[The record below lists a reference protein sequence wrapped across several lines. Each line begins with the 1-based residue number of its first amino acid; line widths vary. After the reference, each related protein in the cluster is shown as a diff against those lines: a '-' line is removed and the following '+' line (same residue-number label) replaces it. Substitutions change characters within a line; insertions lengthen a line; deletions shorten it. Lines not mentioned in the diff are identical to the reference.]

1 MDYEKF
7 EVVVHHMGSF
17 SEPNHLGYYGMESTW
32 ICHPDAWSYLG
43 VLGGLKD
50 MGYIDLESLW
60 YYHPQDMNELIR
72 LNSDVGTKRMRYIAY
87 NDGCAHLYVL
97 HTMSEPVVEEYPT
110 LEYFI
115 QGPPS
120 VRSNEVKG
128 SGITMKGGP
137 SNVVDN
143 ESGPNIEVDKESGP
157 SNVGDVG
164 GGSFNEGQAFNRD
177 ESENVSPTEGA
188 EEDSEDD
195 SAFEVTFGDPEEEGV
210 RFDAYFGEAPQSEPE
225 PSQCVQAE
233 PEPKPSHHTED
244 NPHTEPTVLYQTQ
257 PTPDN
262 SQYVPSVQ
270 TDTNP
275 TQTQTDINSQA
286 ANPTQTQNDK
296 NSQPANPTQTQTGI
310 NLEAANPT
318 QTQNDTNSQP
328 ANPTQTQT
336 DINSEAANPTQTQND
351 TNSQPAQQKK
361 KRGRPKKKPVTLTER
376 VEEPLAETV
385 ISESSNPPQFGLS
398 DNEDCNSEHLNS
410 DCDSD
415 DSNSKSNFPTFKL
428 LDSMFEY
435 KWEVGTYFV
444 SKQQFQEGI
453 RTYAVHNGK
462 DIKFRKN
469 DKTRVRAI
477 CKKNGCKWEAFCAKR
492 PGEETWQL
500 RKILDVCKCP
510 WDYSVSLMS
519 SRWLGGKLNNSVRE
533 NPSIRLGDII
543 EKTNHRFH
551 MSISKT
557 KAYRARSHAKDLVD
571 GSYREQYTRMHDYC
585 HELFRSNPG
594 STVKVT
600 SQPFQGGEGD
610 LENPDTVM
618 CPHFQRVYICFKA
631 CNESFKSC
639 RPIIGLDG
647 CFLKGY
653 YGGQLLTAIGRD
665 PNDQMLPIA
674 YVVVEGETK
683 DT

>member
-1 MDYEKF
+1 
-7 EVVVHHMGSF
+7 
-17 SEPNHLGYYGMESTW
+17 
-32 ICHPDAWSYLG
+32 
-43 VLGGLKD
+43 
-50 MGYIDLESLW
+50 
-60 YYHPQDMNELIR
+60 
-72 LNSDVGTKRMRYIAY
+72 
-87 NDGCAHLYVL
+87 
-97 HTMSEPVVEEYPT
+97 
-110 LEYFI
+110 
-115 QGPPS
+115 
-120 VRSNEVKG
+120 
-128 SGITMKGGP
+128 MK
-137 SNVVDN
+137 
-143 ESGPNIEVDKESGP
+143 
-157 SNVGDVG
+157 
-164 GGSFNEGQAFNRD
+164 
-177 ESENVSPTEGA
+177 VSPTKGA

-195 SAFEVTFGDPEEEGV
+195 NAFEVTFGDPEEEGV
-210 RFDAYFGEAPQSEPE
+210 GFDAYFGEAPQSEPE

-275 TQTQTDINSQA
+275 N
-286 ANPTQTQNDK
+286 
-296 NSQPANPTQTQTGI
+296 
-310 NLEAANPT
+310 
-318 QTQNDTNSQP
+318 
-328 ANPTQTQT
+328 QTQT
-336 DINSEAANPTQTQND
+336 DINSEAANSTQTQND

-674 YVVVEGETK
+674 YAVVEGETK